1 VRETPRPFS
10 AEGRRANLA
19 DLASPAA
26 APLDVLVIGGGITGA
41 GVALES
47 VRRGYSVGLVE
58 ARDFASGTSS
68 RSSKLV
74 HGGFRYLAQGEVG
87 LVREALQERK
97 ALRRL
102 YPDLVKPLP
111 FLLPVP
117 PHVRESLMLKVG
129 LVTYDLLA
137 ADGGFPR
144 HKRISLEAAHRLAPA
159 LHRSDIRGAWHFY
172 DGQTDDTRLTL
183 RVLRQAAG
191 AGALVANYAAVTS
204 AQKRGEDW
212 LVDVR
217 DATSGAALQVSA
229 RYVVN
234 AAGVWAEEIEGM
246 AGRPPRFHLAPSKG
260 VHLSLSALDLP
271 IDVALVFPTGDGR
284 VLFAVP
290 WHGYVVVGT
299 TDAEYHGDVVSP
311 DCTPEEE
318 ANVLRAV
325 NRFFG
330 LDLGHAAVRSRWA
343 GVRPLVST
351 GKARATKDL
360 SRKPW
365 IDVDDRGLVTVTGG
379 KLTTFRRMA
388 MDAVDLLPRRRARL
402 AETGSALSYAAAE
415 VGEPAAGADQALPGR
430 AGYTMADVARACDEE
445 MALELEDALSRR
457 LRLSFV
463 DAVAAWQAA
472 PAVARVM
479 AEKLDWTAVEPHIE
493 KFREHLQKEFG
504 MATEELHLA
513 VTGS

>member
-1 VRETPRPFS
+1 MRDVARPFTTD
-10 AEGRRANLA
+10 GRLGNLA
-19 DLASPAA
+19 DLGA
-26 APLDVLVIGGGITGA
+26 APVDVLVIGGGITGA

-58 ARDFASGTSS
+58 ARDFAAGTSS

-97 ALRRL
+97 ALRKL
-102 YPDLVKPLP
+102 YPDLVHPLP

-117 PHVRESLMLKVG
+117 RHRREALVLKTG
-129 LVTYDLLA
+129 LILYDLLA

-144 HKRISLEAAHRLAPA
+144 HRRIGLAAAHELAPA

-183 RVLRQAAG
+183 RVLRQAAE
-191 AGALVANYAAVTS
+191 AGARVANYAAVTS
-204 AQKRGEDW
+204 AARKGEEW
-212 LVDVR
+212 LVDVDDR
-217 DATSGAALQVSA
+217 STGARLQARA
-229 RYVVN
+229 RYLVN
-234 AAGVWAEEIEGM
+234 ATGVWAEELEGLS
-246 AGRPPRFHLAPSKG
+246 GRPPRFHMAPSKG
-260 VHLSLSALDLP
+260 VHLSLAAADLP
-271 IDVALVFPTGDGR
+271 IEVALVFPTGDGR

-290 WHGYVVVGT
+290 WHGYVIVGT
-299 TDAEYHGDVVSP
+299 TDNEYHGDVVSP

-318 ANVLRAV
+318 ADVLRAV

-330 LDLGHAAVRSRWA
+330 LSLGHDSVRSRWA

-365 IDVDDRGLVTVTGG
+365 IDIDDRGLVTITGG

-388 MDAVDLLPRRRARL
+388 MDAVDLLPRRRVPV
-402 AETGSALSYAAAE
+402 AETGAALADAVAR
-415 VGEPAAGADQALPGR
+415 PAIAAGELLPGD
-430 AGYTMADVARACDEE
+430 AGYTLADVARACDEE

-463 DAVAAWQAA
+463 DAAAAWQAA
-472 PAVARVM
+472 PAAARVM
-479 AEKLDWTAVEPHIE
+479 AQKLGWTAVEPHLE
-493 KFREHLQKEFG
+493 KFREHLQREFG

>member
-1 VRETPRPFS
+1 V
-10 AEGRRANLA
+10 
-19 DLASPAA
+19 
-26 APLDVLVIGGGITGA
+26 DVLVVGGGITGA
-41 GVALES
+41 GVALEAT
-47 VRRGYSVGLVE
+47 RRGYSVGLVE
-58 ARDFASGTSS
+58 ARDFAGGTSS

-74 HGGFRYLAQGEVG
+74 HGGFRYLAQGEVR

-102 YPDLVKPLP
+102 YPDLVHRLP

-117 PHVRESLMLKVG
+117 PQRRLALMLKAG
-129 LVTYDLLA
+129 LVAYDLLA

-144 HKRISLEAAHRLAPA
+144 HRRLDLAAARRLAPA

-183 RVLRQAAG
+183 RVLRQAVSAG
-191 AGALVANYAAVTS
+191 AVVANYAGVTS
-204 AQKRGEDW
+204 AARKGGQW
-212 LVDVR
+212 VVSVR
-217 DATSGAALQVSA
+217 DTASGMDLTARA
-229 RYVVN
+229 RYLVN
-234 AAGVWAEEIEGM
+234 ATGVWAEEIEGM

-260 VHLSLSALDLP
+260 VHLSLSSSDLR

-290 WHGYVVVGT
+290 WHGYVIVGT
-299 TDAEYHGDVVSP
+299 TDEEYHGDIVAP
-311 DCTPEEE
+311 DCSPEEE
-318 ANVLRAV
+318 AQVLRAV

-330 LDLGHAAVRSRWA
+330 LSLGHEAVRSRWA

-365 IDVDDRGLVTVTGG
+365 IDIDDRGLVTITGG

-388 MDAVDLLPRRRARL
+388 QEAVDLLPRRALPL
-402 AETGSALSYAAAE
+402 AETGSAMADAIAEESPAAAG
-415 VGEPAAGADQALPGR
+415 GEALPGET
-430 AGYTMADVARACDEE
+430 GYTMADVARACDEE
-445 MALELEDALSRR
+445 MALELSDALSRR

-463 DAVAAWQAA
+463 DAAAAWQAA
-472 PAVARVM
+472 PAVAKEM
-479 AEKLDWTAVEPHIE
+479 ASRLGWPSIEPHLE
-493 KFREHLQKEFG
+493 LFGRHLQREFG
-504 MATEELHLA
+504 LAPEELHLA

>member
-1 VRETPRPFS
+1 
-10 AEGRRANLA
+10 
-19 DLASPAA
+19 
-26 APLDVLVIGGGITGA
+26 
-41 GVALES
+41 
-47 VRRGYSVGLVE
+47 
-58 ARDFASGTSS
+58 
-68 RSSKLV
+68 
-74 HGGFRYLAQGEVG
+74 LAQGEVG

-102 YPDLVKPLP
+102 YPDLVHPLP
-111 FLLPVP
+111 FLLPIP
-117 PHVRESLMLKVG
+117 RRVRQSLLLKAG

-144 HKRISLEAAHRLAPA
+144 HKRLSLEEAHRLAPA

-183 RVLRQAAG
+183 RVLREAAEG
-191 AGALVANYAAVTS
+191 GALVANYAAVTS
-204 AQKRGEDW
+204 AERRQDEWVVTIEDRMSGKQSQ
-212 LVDVR
+212 VR
-217 DATSGAALQVSA
+217 A
-229 RYVVN
+229 RFLVN
-234 AAGVWAEEIEGM
+234 AGGVFAEQIEGL
-246 AGRPPRFHLAPSKG
+246 AGRPPRFHLRPSKG
-260 VHLSLSALDLP
+260 VHLSLAATALP
-271 IDVALVFPTGDGR
+271 ITTALVFPTGDGR

-290 WHGYVVVGT
+290 WHGYVIVGT

-318 ANVLRAV
+318 ADVLGAV

-330 LDLGHAAVRSRWA
+330 LDLTPASVRSRWA

-365 IDVDDRGLVTVTGG
+365 IDIDDRGLVTITGG

-388 MDAVDLLPRRRARL
+388 MDAVDLLPRQRVRGV
-402 AETGSALSYAAAE
+402 EAAAARATDSASAADSIA
-415 VGEPAAGADQALPGR
+415 PAASGLASRALPGD
-430 AGYTMADVARACDEE
+430 AGYTLADVSRACDEE
-445 MALELEDALSRR
+445 MTLELEDALSRR

-463 DAVAAWQAA
+463 DVAAAWEAA
-472 PAVARVM
+472 PAVAGVM
-479 AEKLDWTAVEPHIE
+479 AERLGWTAIEPHLDR
-493 KFREHLQKEFG
+493 FRLHLEKEFG
-504 MATEELHLA
+504 MPAAKLHLA

>member
-1 VRETPRPFS
+1 VSATRFS
-10 AEGRRANLA
+10 AEDRRANLQA
-19 DLASPAA
+19 LDGGAV
-26 APLDVLVIGGGITGA
+26 DVLVIGGGITGA
-41 GVALES
+41 GVALEAAQ
-47 VRRGYSVGLVE
+47 RGYSVGLVE

-74 HGGFRYLAQGEVG
+74 HGGFRYLRQGEVG

-102 YPDLVKPLP
+102 YPDLVHTLP

-117 PHVRESLMLKVG
+117 RQRKETFLLKAG
-129 LVTYDLLA
+129 LVLYDLLA

-144 HKRISLEAAHRLAPA
+144 HRRISLEEARTLAPA

-183 RVLRQAAG
+183 RVLRQAAAG
-191 AGALVANYAAVTS
+191 GALVANYAAVI
-204 AQKRGEDW
+204 AAEKVGDGWRVQVED
-212 LVDVR
+212 R
-217 DATSGAALQVSA
+217 AGAAQLEVGA

-234 AAGVWAEEIEGM
+234 AGGVWAARVEGL
-246 AGRPPRFHLAPSKG
+246 AGRPPRFELRPSKG
-260 VHLSLSALDLP
+260 VHLSLAADDLP
-271 IDVALVFPTGDGR
+271 LDVALVFPTGDGR

-299 TDAEYHGDVVSP
+299 TDDEYNGDIESP
-311 DCTPEEE
+311 DCTDEEE
-318 ANVLRAV
+318 AGVLRAV

-330 LDLGHAAVRSRWA
+330 LDLGPASVRSRWA
-343 GVRPLVST
+343 GVRPLVSS
-351 GKARATKDL
+351 GKHARATKDL

-365 IDVDDRGLVTVTGG
+365 IDRDDRGLVTVTGG

-388 MDAVDLLPRRRARL
+388 IETLDLLPRPRTAT
-402 AETGSALSYAAAE
+402 ADAID
-415 VGEPAAGADQALPGR
+415 AGAIDDAAPVSATAEMLPGN
-430 AGYTMADVARACDEE
+430 AGYTLDDVTRACEQE
-445 MALELEDALSRR
+445 MALNLDDALSRR

-463 DAVAAWQAA
+463 DSAAAWRAA
-472 PAVARVM
+472 PAAAGVM
-479 AEKLDWTAVEPHIE
+479 ARRLNWRSTDDQLAQ
-493 KFREHLQKEFG
+493 FRAHLEREFG
-504 MATEELHLA
+504 LAPEELHAA